1 MKSYIYYI
9 IILFPLL
16 ISGCQKNTSI
26 SSVLEKADSLVF
38 SNPDSAYHLL
48 SSLQSPEKSSEQE
61 YANWCLLMTQ
71 AMDKSERTHTSDS
84 LINIAVR
91 YYAEHNDRE
100 KLATALYTQGL
111 VEKDLKNNDE
121 AVKSFMEA
129 LDLLEGSDDYK
140 LQYQAY
146 AEIGNIYAD
155 SEIIDKAAYAY
166 NKCMDF
172 ANLSKDSLSIA
183 YANAYLGSIYRLQKE
198 WKKSKEYYWQALD
211 IAEKIREKHP
221 LCLAANGLSMVYTNT
236 NYSDSAYYYLNVL
249 VIFSDVQR
257 DMSDVNLRAG
267 KLFCMTGAY
276 DWAIVHLKTAL
287 KTTSNLYTKRS
298 AYESLSL
305 IYEKGQDYQ
314 DALKYNKLYWAC
326 NDSIQKV
333 EKQKAI
339 IEVEGKYNSE
349 KLLSE
354 KQQLEFKHSRQLFL
368 GITFVM
374 LVIIVSLLV
383 YLNKKRTIIGLLNE
397 LNEIRYQIS
406 KNENVIKEY
415 KQEITKLTSL
425 QSEVDNL
432 HHIKKDL
439 EQKLDNLIKNN
450 DLLNKQKSQILK
462 TLNKKNKEIE
472 HYEELI
478 KQKDDNSDILA
489 RIKSD
494 GNIGEKDWPE
504 LISYTNS
511 LHNKFTERLRKSF
524 PQLLEA
530 DIRLCCLIKLGLT
543 RKEQIELLNITEDN
557 LDKKKQRIR
566 NRLDNSRKWEKGELE
581 QQILLF

>member
-1 MKSYIYYI
+1 
-9 IILFPLL
+9 
-16 ISGCQKNTSI
+16 
-26 SSVLEKADSLVF
+26 
-38 SNPDSAYHLL
+38 
-48 SSLQSPEKSSEQE
+48 
-61 YANWCLLMTQ
+61 MTQ

-91 YYAEHNDRE
+91 YYTEHNDRE

-111 VEKDLKNNDE
+111 VERDLKNNDE

-146 AEIGNIYAD
+146 AEIGNIYED

-198 WKKSKEYYWQALD
+198 WKKSKEYYWHALD

-368 GITFVM
+368 GITFVL

-432 HHIKKDL
+432 HHIKDDL